1 MFWSEV
7 LHPEKAKN
15 QKKEMEI
22 PMPKPVDIKEE
33 IQNSKKPKV
42 KRMYVE
48 FKTRDPLGS
57 RLATFKGVVI
67 HTLDVINKYPDTPTI
82 YCVVVLKKNSNVVTQ
97 PYLKL
102 INEVY
107 CEEISS
113 FKTKYDSMDYY
124 FDYERMADNGK
135 KEKKRK

>member
-7 LHPEKAKN
+7 FHPEKAKN
-15 QKKEMEI
+15 QKKQMEI
-22 PMPKPVDIKEE
+22 PTTDIEEE

-42 KRMYVE
+42 KRMYIE
-48 FKTRDPLGS
+48 FQTRDPIDG

-67 HTLDVINKYPDTPTI
+67 HTIDVVHKYPDTPTI
-82 YCVVVLKKNSNVVTQ
+82 YGVVVLKKNAYIVTH

-102 INEVY
+102 INKVY
-107 CEEISS
+107 CNKISS
-113 FKTKYDSMDYY
+113 FETKYDSMDYY
-124 FDYERMADNGK
+124 FDYERMTDNGK